1 LIEIII
7 SGLLAPVMMWKQTVA
22 IIQIFLGK
30 DAGWSAQQ
38 REGSSMPFKVTLR
51 RYFSPTVLDSS
62 PKDV

>member
-38 REGSSMPFKVTLR
+38 REGSSMPFKS
-51 RYFSPTVLDSS
+51 YAPTVF
-62 PKDV
+62 